1 LPSGQGQGLS
11 AAIYAALAWSF
22 LSAMDGLEDVREGEK
37 DIESFNTVLSLPYG
51 ELLLSGVG
59 AAIFIA
65 GALNVLHGVFG
76 NFRRHLTG
84 DSDLHRWTIPVARA
98 GYFAR
103 GLVFLSVGF
112 FLVEAAFD
120 LASMQD
126 ATLAGAFGAIEAQ
139 PFGSLIAG
147 LTGAGLVAFG
157 LFGLVEARLPPHGRP
172 GRRCAPIEP
181 PSNPSRLQPLRRSP
195 MNHLPPPARLAPDDA
210 LFLDLDGTLAPFAP
224 TPEAVGPDGARTAV
238 LRAACDALGGRLAVV
253 SGRSLSEIDRILEGA
268 VAAAAGVHGLEL
280 RFPDGRTEIARP
292 HPALPQARA
301 RLEAF
306 AKKKSALTVEDKDPG
321 RDAALSPGAGAGSRG
336 GGARPRPRDRDR
348 PRPAAR
354 RQGRGVAHPGARQGR
369 RPGRLHGRAALR
381 RRPAGVRGRRPDGR
395 ARLRGRAAQGR
406 PRRAGGA
413 AARHRRRGAAGQCG
427 GRPGVAGRAA

>member
-1 LPSGQGQGLS
+1 MSRTKSAGVAPVEWLARAGYGARGLVYVAIGVFAMMAAIELRGAAAGADGALRLFAGWPLGPLWLGLIALGLAGFVLWRVAQSVFDADRVGTSGKALAKRAGQGLS

-157 LFGLVEARLPPHGRP
+157 LFGLVEARY
-172 GRRCAPIEP
+172 RR
-181 PSNPSRLQPLRRSP
+181 
-195 MNHLPPPARLAPDDA
+195 MVV
-210 LFLDLDGTLAPFAP
+210 
-224 TPEAVGPDGARTAV
+224 PEA
-238 LRAACDALGGRLAVV
+238 LRAD
-253 SGRSLSEIDRILEGA
+253 
-268 VAAAAGVHGLEL
+268 
-280 RFPDGRTEIARP
+280 
-292 HPALPQARA
+292 
-301 RLEAF
+301 
-306 AKKKSALTVEDKDPG
+306 
-321 RDAALSPGAGAGSRG
+321 
-336 GGARPRPRDRDR
+336 
-348 PRPAAR
+348 
-354 RQGRGVAHPGARQGR
+354 
-369 RPGRLHGRAALR
+369 
-381 RRPAGVRGRRPDGR
+381 
-395 ARLRGRAAQGR
+395 
-406 PRRAGGA
+406 
-413 AARHRRRGAAGQCG
+413 
-427 GRPGVAGRAA
+427 